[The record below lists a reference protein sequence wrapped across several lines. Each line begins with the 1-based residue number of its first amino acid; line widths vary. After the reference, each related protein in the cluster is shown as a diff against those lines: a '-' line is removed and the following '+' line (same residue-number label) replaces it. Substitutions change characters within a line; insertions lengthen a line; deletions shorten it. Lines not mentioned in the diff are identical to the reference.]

1 MDLKEQGRW
10 ALFWVLVRIGCMLV
24 VVSAASIGAVGGA
37 GAQGAT
43 PQEADSASD
52 RLDAADEIHID
63 VFVHENG
70 SATFVVDYRFEN
82 QTDEEWS
89 RLSSDIQS
97 NQAVYADSQE
107 DRWTDI
113 LREGENAT
121 ERDMAI
127 ENVTV
132 ATDNSSAPR
141 EMGHAI
147 VTFEWDSFAY
157 PQLTQIEAGSALA
170 GLSLPSGTWLQVY
183 APEGYTIDEVSP
195 QPEGNDGSV
204 TGNSEDNELESVRWG
219 DSGDPFSSTAPTIVM
234 IEESNE
240 TEQPAAAGP
249 ETDRSVPWP
258 LVLVALA
265 LLATVGAAG
274 WWLRG
279 DRGDERTASATNGG
293 STTNATAP
301 GLEDET
307 PPPELLS
314 NEERV
319 LQLLEKRGG
328 RIKQQEVVSELDWTE
343 AKTSQVVSGLRE
355 DEEIEVFRI
364 GRENVLALP
373 DGEDEE

>member
-1 MDLKEQGRW
+1 MDLREQGRW
-10 ALFWVLVRIGCMLV
+10 ALFWVLVGIGCMLV
-24 VVSAASIGAVGGA
+24 ATVAVPIGAAADA
-37 GAQGAT
+37 GSQGVAL
-43 PQEADSASD
+43 QDEGSASD
-52 RLDAADEIHID
+52 RLDEADEILID

-82 QTDEEWS
+82 QTDEEWGQ
-89 RLSSDIQS
+89 LSSDVQS
-97 NQAVYADSQE
+97 NQEVYADSQE
-107 DRWTDI
+107 DRWNDI

-121 ERDMAI
+121 DRDMAI

-141 EMGHAI
+141 EMGHVV

-157 PQLTQIEAGSALA
+157 PQLTQIEAGSALV

-195 QPEGNDGSV
+195 EPEGDGGSV
-204 TGNSEDNELESVRWG
+204 TGGSEDSDLESVRWG
-219 DSGDPFSSTAPTIVM
+219 DAGDPFSSTPPTIVM

-240 TEQPAAAGP
+240 TDPSTEADPGTDGP
-249 ETDRSVPWP
+249 RPWL
-258 LVLVALA
+258 LVLGALA

-279 DRGDERTASATNGG
+279 DRAGDRSASVTNGG
-293 STTNATAP
+293 STTNGNAAAP
-301 GLEDET
+301 EDEM

-355 DEEIEVFRI
+355 DGEIDVFRI